1 MAIAY
6 VIVFAGFFI
15 LYQIT
20 RVLLAKTFVK
30 LGMQTVSI
38 KTVNSLS
45 ALISAIAIAV
55 PIYMWIQ
62 SSTGPTD
69 DLAISNFKFEKCVR
83 VISPAFTDESKKDE
97 DFYAYYSYEIKNNS
111 DNIKKFDLKSYI
123 LLDNFNNMGS
133 FKELLSFPSIYDNE
147 NKLMKFDDIN
157 LFKAGETYK
166 VYGSIELDEEKLGW
180 IKGNI
185 PFVTSIRF
193 NIGGGTADDDLK
205 YTGKDVEHNVD
216 VTSFKDFILKSYNDP
231 STITLEY
238 HRKNQFSPLTLKN
251 NIWSEKRKRKGHK
264 ETDAISSGEILD
276 YLFIEKN

>member
-20 RVLLAKTFVK
+20 RVLLVKTFVK
-30 LGMQTVSI
+30 LGMQSVSI

-83 VISPAFTDESKKDE
+83 VIRPAFTDESKKDE

-133 FKELLSFPSIYDNE
+133 FKELLSFASIYDNE

-238 HRKNQFSPLTLKN
+238 YRKNQFSPLALKN
-251 NIWSEKRKRKGHK
+251 NIWSEKRKSKGHR

-276 YLFIEKN
+276 YLFIDKN